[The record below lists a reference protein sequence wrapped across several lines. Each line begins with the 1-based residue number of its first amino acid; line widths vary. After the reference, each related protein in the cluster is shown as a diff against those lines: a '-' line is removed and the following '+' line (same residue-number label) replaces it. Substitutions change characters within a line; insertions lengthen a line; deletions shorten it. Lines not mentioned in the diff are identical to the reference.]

1 MNTSNSRFDQN
12 QGDVPPTADV
22 LAGEYVLGVLDATQR
37 RRLQARVERDSAFA
51 RLVSGWEQRL
61 AALADE
67 IAPVVP
73 PHFIW
78 PRIRTRLGWSALETD
93 AAQRPWQRLGFWQA
107 TAGLATAAALAMV
120 FIGQRTPPTLPPPTI
135 IVAQPQQPRAVTTL
149 TRDDG
154 TPGWLA
160 SIDTARGTLLLMPV
174 PAPAD
179 TDGRVSELW
188 LIPAGE
194 APRSLGLLPAGQTRE
209 VLIPDDLRRALIEG
223 STLAVSLEPA
233 DGTPHDAPTGP
244 IIAKGSLALI

>member
-1 MNTSNSRFDQN
+1 MNTRNPRFDQDP
-12 QGDVPPTADV
+12 GDSPPTADV
-22 LAGEYVLGVLDATQR
+22 FAGEYVLGVLDAAQR
-37 RRLQARVERDSAFA
+37 RRAQARIESDSAFA

-61 AALADE
+61 ATLIDE
-67 IAPVVP
+67 IAPITP

-78 PRIRTRLGWSALETD
+78 PRIRTRLGWSPLD
-93 AAQRPWQRLGFWQA
+93 NDVAQRSWQRIGFWQA
-107 TAGLATAAALAMV
+107 ATGLATAAALAMV
-120 FIGQRTPPTLPPPTI
+120 FIGQRVPPTLLPTI
-135 IVAQPQQPRAVTTL
+135 VVTPTQQPRAVTTL

-160 SIDTARGTLLLMPV
+160 SVDSARGTLLLMPV

-179 TDGRVSELW
+179 IDGRVSELW

-194 APRSLGLLPAGQTRE
+194 APRSLGLLPAGETRE

-233 DGTPHDAPTGP
+233 NRPPHDAPTGP
-244 IIAKGSLALI
+244 IIAKGSLTLI

>member
-1 MNTSNSRFDQN
+1 MNTRNPRFDQDP
-12 QGDVPPTADV
+12 GDAPPTADV
-22 LAGEYVLGVLDATQR
+22 FAGEYVLGVLDAAQR
-37 RRLQARVERDSAFA
+37 RRAQARIESDSAFA

-61 AALADE
+61 ATLIDE
-67 IAPVVP
+67 IAPITP

-78 PRIRTRLGWSALETD
+78 PRIRTRLGWSPLD
-93 AAQRPWQRLGFWQA
+93 NDGVQRSWQRIGFWQA
-107 TAGLATAAALAMV
+107 ATGLATAAALAMV
-120 FIGQRTPPTLPPPTI
+120 FIGQRVPPTPPPTI
-135 IVAQPQQPRAVTTL
+135 AVTPTQQPRAVTTL

-160 SIDTARGTLLLMPV
+160 SIDSARGTLLLMPV

-179 TDGRVSELW
+179 IDGRVSELW

-194 APRSLGLLPAGQTRE
+194 APRSLGVLQAGKTRE

-233 DGTPHDAPTGP
+233 NGPPHDAPTGP
-244 IIAKGSLALI
+244 IIAKGSLTLI

>member
-1 MNTSNSRFDQN
+1 MNTRNPRFDQDP
-12 QGDVPPTADV
+12 GDSPPTADV
-22 LAGEYVLGVLDATQR
+22 FAGEYVLGVLDAAQR
-37 RRLQARVERDSAFA
+37 RRAQARIESDSAFA

-61 AALADE
+61 ATLIDE
-67 IAPVVP
+67 IAPITP

-78 PRIRTRLGWSALETD
+78 PRIRTRLGWSPLGNAV
-93 AAQRPWQRLGFWQA
+93 AQRSWQRIGFWQA
-107 TAGLATAAALAMV
+107 ATGLATAAALAMV
-120 FIGQRTPPTLPPPTI
+120 FIGQRVPPTPLPTI
-135 IVAQPQQPRAVTTL
+135 VVTPTQQPRAVTTL

-160 SIDTARGTLLLMPV
+160 SVDSARGTLLLMPV

-179 TDGRVSELW
+179 IDGRVSELW

-194 APRSLGLLPAGQTRE
+194 APRSLGLLPAGETRE

-233 DGTPHDAPTGP
+233 NGPPHDAPTGP
-244 IIAKGSLALI
+244 IIAKGSLTLI